1 MALVV
6 VLPPKGLLFFFWL
19 SMSNSLT
26 AFDVFCDPVQCFG
39 TQFREA
45 VRLSENREIN
55 LARY

>member
-6 VLPPKGLLFFFWL
+6 VLPPKGLLFFGL

-55 LARY
+55 IARY

>member
-6 VLPPKGLLFFFWL
+6 VLPPKGLLFFWL